1 MSFLT
6 RFESAG
12 KSNLEQNNGLDKVV
26 RIGYTSLA
34 ERVKVIIRQA
44 DENYALRMSD
54 FDDMQ
59 NVDFDV
65 DEMLDV
71 VTSNEFD
78 NFQYLEMVKDIQT
91 AQLER
96 QQILEQREE
105 EQRKAYEAWL
115 TQQSGLANPEEKS
128 NNQETSKSE
137 ETTTETD

>member
-6 RFESAG
+6 RFQSAG
-12 KSNLEQNNGLDKVV
+12 KSNLEFNNGLDKVV

-44 DENYALRMSD
+44 DENFALKMSD

-59 NVDFDV
+59 KVDFDA

-71 VTSNEFD
+71 ITSNEFD
-78 NFQYLEMVKDIQT
+78 QFQYLSMVKDIQQ

-96 QQILEQREE
+96 QQILAQREE

-115 TQQSGLANPEEKS
+115 AQQSGLANPEEKS
-128 NNQETSKSE
+128 NTKETSESE
-137 ETTTETD
+137 DTTETD